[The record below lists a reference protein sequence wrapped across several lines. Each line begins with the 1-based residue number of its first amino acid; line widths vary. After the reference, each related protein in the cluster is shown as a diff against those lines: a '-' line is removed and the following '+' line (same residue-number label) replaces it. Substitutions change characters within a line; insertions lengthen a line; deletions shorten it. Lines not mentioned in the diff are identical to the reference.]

1 MAGIV
6 VVFDFD
12 ETIIECDS
20 DDLVVQELGD
30 TQLFNELLPTLPFH
44 ILMDR
49 MMGEI
54 HSQGKTIKDIA
65 ECLKRAPLHPRI
77 IAAIKSAHALGC
89 DLRIISDANTFF
101 IETVLKHYGLMD
113 YFSEINT
120 NPCLIDE
127 EGKLRIL
134 PYHDSTSTPHGC
146 SLCPS
151 NMCKGLVIERIQASA
166 SVEGKKRIIYL
177 GDGRGD
183 FCPSLK
189 LWEGDYMMPRKNFPV
204 WELICGNPMLMKA
217 EVHEWS
223 DGEELER
230 VLLHLINMISI
241 EENSNSNY
249 TQLVSLDCKFETI
262 PTSTHENS
270 VLRPP
275 QLLTVGKEL
284 NALAK

>member
-20 DDLVVQELGD
+20 DDLVVQELGA
-30 TQLFNELLPTLPFH
+30 TQLFNQLLPTLPFH

-49 MMGEI
+49 MMGRFT
-54 HSQGKTIKDIA
+54 HRGKQ
-65 ECLKRAPLHPRI
+65 LRI
-77 IAAIKSAHALGC
+77 LQRC

-120 NPCLIDE
+120 NPSLIDE

-166 SVEGKKRIIYL
+166 SVEGKKTIIYL
-177 GDGRGD
+177 EMAIGGGGWGGD
-183 FCPSLK
+183 FAQSETRGRRLI
-189 LWEGDYMMPRKNFPV
+189 MMPRKNFPV
-204 WELICGNPMLMKA
+204 YELIVATPMLMKA
-217 EVHEWS
+217 EVTN
-223 DGEELER
+223 GAMER
-230 VLLHLINMISI
+230 AREGPTPLI
-241 EENSNSNY
+241 
-249 TQLVSLDCKFETI
+249 T
-262 PTSTHENS
+262 
-270 VLRPP
+270 
-275 QLLTVGKEL
+275 
-284 NALAK
+284 